1 MKKLHSQKKGVIMFM
16 PVIGTGGVEKNLFL
30 VTNYLNTKIKN
41 VKVCTTTKN
50 ISKKFDK
57 NIQII
62 SDKFKNL
69 EKINIRFRYL
79 ICLFTLYSFLKKNNN
94 YIVLSFQANI
104 YCVLICKL
112 LNIDIVV
119 RSNTSPEGWK
129 HNFIKEFIYK
139 RIISNSNVLLVNS
152 LEFQKQIKKKYN
164 VNVKC
169 ILNPLSTKQ
178 ILKSLKL
185 NKNNKYFFK
194 KNNKSLKL
202 INIGRLTD
210 QKDQMTILKAANLL
224 KNKINFELLIIG
236 NGYEKERLL
245 NYINMNRLNKFVKI
259 LDFTK
264 YHYSIL
270 NEAEVFILS
279 SIYEGLPNVLLEAAY
294 LKKFIISTDCPTGPK
309 EILQNGMGGSLF
321 KINNYVELAKKILLY
336 KKEKKKLK
344 KKIDYTY
351 KHLDRF
357 DYNKNLEKYY
367 FVVKNLIY

>member
-1 MKKLHSQKKGVIMFM
+1 MFM

-30 VTNYLNTKIKN
+30 ITNFLTSKIKN
-41 VKVCTTTKN
+41 VKVCTTSKN

-57 NIQII
+57 STKIV
-62 SDKFKNL
+62 SDKFRNL
-69 EKINIRFRYL
+69 ERINIRFRYL
-79 ICLFTLYSFLKKNNN
+79 ICLFTLYNFLKKNNN

-112 LNIDIVV
+112 LNIDIIV
-119 RSNTSPEGWK
+119 RSNTSPDGWK

-139 RIISNSNVLLVNS
+139 RIITSANVLLVNS
-152 LEFQKQIKKKYN
+152 TEFQKQIKKRYN
-164 VNVKC
+164 VNVKY
-169 ILNPLSTKQ
+169 IANPLNTKQ

-185 NKNNKYFFK
+185 KKNNKTFFK
-194 KNNKSLKL
+194 KDNKSLKL

-210 QKDQMTILKAANLL
+210 QKDQMTILKAVNLL

-245 NYINMNRLNKFVKI
+245 NYINKNKLNKCVKI

-264 YHYSIL
+264 HHYSIL

-279 SIYEGLPNVLLEAAY
+279 SIYEGLPNVLLEAAF

-309 EILQNGMGGSLF
+309 EILQNGMGGYLF
-321 KINNYVELAKKILLY
+321 KVNNFEELAKKILLY
-336 KKEKKKLK
+336 KKEKKLLR
-344 KKIDYTY
+344 KKINYTY

-357 DYNKNLEKYY
+357 DYNKNLKKYY
-367 FVVKNLIY
+367 FVIKNLIY